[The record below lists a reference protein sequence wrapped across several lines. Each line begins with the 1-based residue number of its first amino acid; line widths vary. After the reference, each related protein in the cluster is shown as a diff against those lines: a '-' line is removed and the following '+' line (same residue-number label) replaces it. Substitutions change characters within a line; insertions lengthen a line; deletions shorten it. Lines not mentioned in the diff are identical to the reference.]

1 MVCNKV
7 NIHCEC
13 VLTVSNLQAM
23 CKQENLHLSECRKNL
38 FFMPS
43 MGRFTTQRGV
53 NPHVSECRKNLFFMP
68 SVSRFTTERSK
79 LTKKYILLMCVFEE
93 KDRLANFSNSSK
105 LGCGTSKSS
114 QTSKTSQEPIFI
126 FFYIF

>member
-43 MGRFTTQRGV
+43 MG
-53 NPHVSECRKNLFFMP
+53 
-68 SVSRFTTERSK
+68 RFTTERSK